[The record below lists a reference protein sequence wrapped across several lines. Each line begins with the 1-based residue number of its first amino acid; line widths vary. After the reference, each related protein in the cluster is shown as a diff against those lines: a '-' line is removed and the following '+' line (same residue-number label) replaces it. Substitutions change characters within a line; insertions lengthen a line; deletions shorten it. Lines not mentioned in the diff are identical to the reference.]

1 MISDEFKLQTCR
13 PCGKLFWLGLVFGF
27 ATKLDVQPLTVHQ
40 EIMAKLLK
48 TQRTYLLH
56 RIGKSFEA
64 TPRIGA
70 YINDTQNPVLG
81 SHICDPSQFQFGQSE
96 PPDYWGR
103 FQYKQDTGEG
113 VPF

>member
-1 MISDEFKLQTCR
+1 MTI
-13 PCGKLFWLGLVFGF
+13 
-27 ATKLDVQPLTVHQ
+27 HQ
-40 EIMAKLLK
+40 EIMAKLMK

-56 RIGKSFEA
+56 RTAKTFEA
-64 TPRIGA
+64 TPRMGA
-70 YINDTQNPVLG
+70 YINDTSNPVLG

-103 FQYKQDTGEG
+103 FKAKGYQGEG

>member
-1 MISDEFKLQTCR
+1 MISTEFVLHTCR
-13 PCGKLFWLGLVFGF
+13 PCGKLFWQGRVWGF
-27 ATKLDVQPLTVHQ
+27 NVRLDVKPLTIGE

-56 RIGKSFEA
+56 RTGKSFEA

-81 SHICDPSQFQFGQSE
+81 SHICDPAQFEFGAT
-96 PPDYWGR
+96 PPEDYWGR
-103 FQYKQDTGEG
+103 FKSKAYEGEE